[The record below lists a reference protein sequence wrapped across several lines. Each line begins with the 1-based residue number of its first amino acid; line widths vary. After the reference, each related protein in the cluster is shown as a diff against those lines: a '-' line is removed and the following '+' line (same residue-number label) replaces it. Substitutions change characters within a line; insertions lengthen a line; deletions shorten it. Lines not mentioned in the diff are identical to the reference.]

1 MQSKPGADCFFCEMD
16 LENFITSLNKS
27 YKESFIAMLCEFPLA
42 YIDCWWVWDRFETL
56 ELFPQIIISLGITV
70 ILAGASGLAAEAN
83 ATILRDRYN
92 NSLNTM
98 AVFSLYPT
106 AVATALTI
114 LFEIRAKWSFVGIFL
129 GTIFI
134 YWLLIRI
141 FAPRRK

>member
-1 MQSKPGADCFFCEMD
+1 
-16 LENFITSLNKS
+16 
-27 YKESFIAMLCEFPLA
+27 MLCEFPLA

-129 GTIFI
+129 GTVFI